1 MSLPAILLD
10 NSVVQRLHDP
20 EVAAAVDRLRGDL
33 PIATCLPVLLEQGF
47 CARSAVDHD
56 RLMTA
61 AFDDAVVLH
70 PSPEVMTI
78 AVGLQA
84 ALFRAGL
91 GRAVGV
97 SDLQIAATAIHHST
111 VERPVVLV
119 HYDRDFDHVV
129 AVEPRL
135 RSRWIVPPG
144 SVA

>member
-1 MSLPAILLD
+1 MSLPAIPLD
-10 NSVVQRLHDP
+10 NAVVQRLHDP

-47 CARSAVDHD
+47 CARSAVG
-56 RLMTA
+56 M
-61 AFDDAVVLH
+61 
-70 PSPEVMTI
+70 
-78 AVGLQA
+78 
-84 ALFRAGL
+84 
-91 GRAVGV
+91 